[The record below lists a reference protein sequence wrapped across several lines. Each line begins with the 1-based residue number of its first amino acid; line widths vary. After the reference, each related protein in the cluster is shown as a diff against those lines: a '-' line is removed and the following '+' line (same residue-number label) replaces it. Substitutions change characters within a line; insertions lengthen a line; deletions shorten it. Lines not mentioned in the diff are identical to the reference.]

1 MVKRHPNMVRIYT
14 YKNLVMT
21 TIVLVMNAF
30 ISTHL
35 VAYSVATKMYLF
47 HVGLI
52 GPIKFRPHFI
62 KGSYG
67 SVITSLARLFM
78 FNPPIL

>member
-1 MVKRHPNMVRIYT
+1 MVKIYA
-14 YKNLVMT
+14 YKNLAMF

-35 VAYSVATKMYLF
+35 VAYFIATKMYLF

-52 GPIKFRPHFI
+52 GPIKSRPHFI

-67 SVITSLARLFM
+67 SVIISLARLFM
-78 FNPPIL
+78 FNPPILW